1 MNPPV
6 ALTAAAS
13 THAADDA
20 AVAALGEPLRTRAL
34 RAERIT
40 RLVLVAGSRAL
51 ELAGLAVET
60 GPPRADI
67 GVVLGTMLGCFLT
80 NAAYAERLAE
90 TGPAGA
96 SPRLFAATVSNA
108 AAGELAIACRL
119 GGPTATLSAGRASG
133 LVALGHALDLV
144 RDGRATAIV
153 TGGADATGA
162 AATRWSEDAGLGLA
176 PGDAAALAVLEPLA
190 AGRARGA
197 AVLGT
202 LLGWGAAF
210 EPRAGASAG
219 DAALDAALGDAGLR
233 RDDVARVVGATAAAG
248 RPDPLAASGPLALV
262 ATLAETPPGTAIAV
276 VAACPTGHAAAVVA
290 RAGDAA

>member
-1 MNPPV
+1 MTDGV
-6 ALTAAAS
+6 ALTGAAW

-20 AVAALGEPLRTRAL
+20 ALAPLAEPLRTRAL
-34 RAERIT
+34 RAERVT

-51 ELAGLAVET
+51 ELAGLAVDA
-60 GPPRADI
+60 GPPRVDV

-90 TGPAGA
+90 AGPPGA

-133 LVALGHALDLV
+133 LVALGHAVDLV
-144 RDGRATAIV
+144 RDGRATTIV
-153 TGGADATGA
+153 AGGADATGE
-162 AATRWSEDAGLGLA
+162 AATRWTRDAALGLA

-190 AGRARGA
+190 VARARGA
-197 AVLGT
+197 AILGT

-210 EPRAGASAG
+210 EPRAGASGG
-219 DAALDAALGDAGLR
+219 DAALDAALRDAGLR
-233 RDDVARVVGATAAAG
+233 RADVARIVGATTAEG
-248 RPDPLAASGPLALV
+248 RPDPLAACGPLALV

-276 VAACPTGHAAAVVA
+276 VATCPTGHAAAVVA
-290 RAGDAA
+290 RAGDVA